1 MFRRFSE
8 RNQTLKQVV
17 ARRRRAVFSEHWA
30 VRHLTLS
37 IPAGETFGII
47 GGNGAG
53 KSTTLKMLA
62 GILVSDEGKVRVE
75 GRISALLELGAGFH
89 PDLTGRENV
98 FLNGAILGMP
108 RRLLRD
114 RFDEI
119 VAFSGLEESIDEPVK
134 TYSSGM
140 FARLGFSVAVNVDPD
155 VLLLDEV
162 LAVGDEVFQRRC
174 LEKVADLRSGGK
186 TVVMVSHGLSELRR
200 MCQSIAWIDHGRVR
214 AIGPAIDV
222 VNEYLESTRSQTR
235 VTEDGR
241 LHSGAGGVVVRADIP
256 SPNPREGAPLSIIF
270 DIEVAEP
277 VDDPR
282 LGFTVARSDGTLM
295 VGHTIVLEGRL
306 PVGSHR
312 REYRIP
318 SLPLVAGTYAV
329 GTWLSNATG
338 VEIDGC
344 PLAYDLLVGPPLE
357 GSHDFGTV
365 SLAGA
370 WS

>member
-8 RNQTLKQVV
+8 KNQTLKQVV

-62 GILVSDEGKVRVE
+62 GILVPDEGTVRVK
-75 GRISALLELGAGFH
+75 GRVSALLELGAGFH

-98 FLNGAILGMP
+98 FLNGAILGMS
-108 RRLLRD
+108 RRVLRE

-174 LEKVADLRSGGK
+174 LEKVAELRSGGK

-256 SPNPREGAPLSIIF
+256 TPNPREGAHLSVIF

-277 VDDPR
+277 VNDPR
-282 LGFTVARSDGTLM
+282 LGFTVSRSDGTLM
-295 VGHTIVLEGRL
+295 VGHTIVLKGHL

-318 SLPLVAGTYAV
+318 SLPLVAGSYTV

-344 PLAYDLLVGPPLE
+344 PLAYDLVVGPPLE

-365 SLAGA
+365 SLAGT